1 VIERPRRLRVR
12 PRATSSRRRGPLAAI
27 GRADQKLL
35 IALRTRGHDE
45 RTDRIV
51 GALGTFGEWGLGWA
65 AIGLAGAAADR
76 AGRRGWVSAALASPT
91 SVMAN
96 YAVKLVV
103 GRERPL
109 IEDHPMLARAPS
121 KLSFPS
127 AHSTSAVTGAVAL
140 ARVAPALKP
149 GLYVL
154 AASIC
159 IGRPY
164 LGMHYPS
171 DVLAG
176 VALGSVLGRAWPL
189 PPETAPREHWAR

>member
-1 VIERPRRLRVR
+1 MR
-12 PRATSSRRRGPLAAI
+12 PRASKGLRRGPLAAI
-27 GRADQKLL
+27 GRADQRLL
-35 IALRTRGHDE
+35 VLLRTRGHDE
-45 RTDRIV
+45 RTDKLV

-76 AGRRGWVSAALASPT
+76 AGRRGWISAAMASPT
-91 SVMAN
+91 SVIAN
-96 YAVKLVV
+96 YAVKLTV

-109 IEDHPMLARAPS
+109 IDEHPMLARAPS

-127 AHSTSAVTGAVAL
+127 AHSTSSVTGAVACG
-140 ARVAPALKP
+140 RGAPALKP
-149 GLYVL
+149 GLSGH
-154 AASIC
+154 AAALC

-176 VALGSVLGRAWPL
+176 VVLGSVLGRAWPL